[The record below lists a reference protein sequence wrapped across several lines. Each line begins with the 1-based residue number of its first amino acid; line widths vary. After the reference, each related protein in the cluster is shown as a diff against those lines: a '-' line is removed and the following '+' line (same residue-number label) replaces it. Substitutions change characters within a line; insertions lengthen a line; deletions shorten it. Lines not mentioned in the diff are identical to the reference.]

1 MKLKD
6 EELENEYAKDR
17 VFRKPLKESVK
28 VMNGPRRK
36 KNSNKE

>member
-17 VFRKPLKESVK
+17 VLRNPLKESVK
-28 VMNGPRRK
+28 VMNGSRK
-36 KNSNKE
+36 KK